1 MEKSLK
7 AHADIECYLIDNN
20 AMAQQLKPYFS
31 EHAIEAGLDEVGR
44 GCLAGPVVAAAV
56 ILPKDYFHPLLN
68 DSKQLSARR
77 RAEIKTDIEREA
89 LAFAIA
95 EIDAK
100 TIDQINI
107 YKASMKAMHIAVDK
121 LSILPEHLLVDG
133 NKFISYPLIPHTC
146 IIKGDSKF
154 FSIAAASV
162 LAKTYRD
169 ELMEN
174 FAKTYPGYG
183 WERNAGYPTRQHKL
197 GIAEKGFSPIHRL
210 TFRSEL

>member
-1 MEKSLK
+1 M
-7 AHADIECYLIDNN
+7 
-20 AMAQQLKPYFS
+20 
-31 EHAIEAGLDEVGR
+31 
-44 GCLAGPVVAAAV
+44 AGPVVAAAV

-77 RAEIKTDIEREA
+77 RAEIKVDIEREA

-95 EIDAK
+95 EVDAQ
-100 TIDQINI
+100 TIDKINI
-107 YKASMKAMHIAVDK
+107 YKASMKAMHLAVDQ

-146 IIKGDSKF
+146 IVKGDSKF

-174 FAKTYPGYG
+174 FAKSYPGYG
-183 WERNAGYPTRQHKL
+183 WERNAGYPTIQHKK
-197 GIAEKGFSPIHRL
+197 GILANGFSPIHRL